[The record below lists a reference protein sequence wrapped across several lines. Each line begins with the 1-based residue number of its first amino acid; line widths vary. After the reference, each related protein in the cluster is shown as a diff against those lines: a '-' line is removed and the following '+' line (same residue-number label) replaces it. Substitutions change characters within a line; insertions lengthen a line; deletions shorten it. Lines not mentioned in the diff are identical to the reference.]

1 MPDSIFN
8 DIVRYKALRDRMRL
22 LLYASTSVWFKVEG
36 SYVLAVSGT
45 LIVVEIV
52 FNFLMNY
59 RGTGGYTESLLYRG
73 TARRLFHE
81 VLQERMKVYVR
92 QGRSYGASR
101 Q

>member
-1 MPDSIFN
+1 
-8 DIVRYKALRDRMRL
+8 MRL
-22 LLYASTSVWFKVEG
+22 LLDVDAYTSVWFKVEG
-36 SYVLAVSGT
+36 GYVLAVSGS
-45 LIVVEIV
+45 LIVAEIV

-59 RGTGGYTESLLYRG
+59 RGTGDYKESLLYRG

-81 VLQERMKVYVR
+81 VLQEQMKVYVR